1 MKTERKSEVDLL
13 RVIAMLFVIAIQ
25 TLMLAAQTAEVGVL
39 LLTALLFAS
48 NGAFFMISGR
58 FNLDKR
64 FHSAGDILKFYFKRL
79 LTIVFPLLVTTTLMY
94 VTDVL
99 LHDRK
104 VSLGWLYASF
114 MGSYANTHLWFVYVL
129 IGLIFST
136 PILAKAVQNMDHGEL
151 HILFALGLVWAAAK
165 LFLAEVLGLHF
176 PFSGWILGGHA
187 FLFFLGYYLHTTMN
201 PKMKKWIYLAGI
213 AGFVATVFFSYR
225 APDLIQDMYGSAFPY
240 ILYTMAFYTFI
251 TEDVSIH
258 RESVKR
264 VITFLGKH
272 SFTVYLIHWTV
283 LYEAVPFAVG
293 NLENPALDFFVRF
306 TLTFLLSLCG
316 AVAVDNLLFFPI
328 QKKLMGLVERE
339 NAALP
344 RRQYAKANQ
353 QARK

>member
-13 RVIAMLFVIAIQ
+13 RVIAMLFVIAIH
-25 TLMLAAQTAEVGVL
+25 TLMLPAQTAEVGML

-213 AGFVATVFFSYR
+213 AGFVATVFFFIPGAGFDSGYVWICLPIHTVHDGILHIYNGGRFNSPGIRQKGDHVSGKALFYGLSDPLDR
-225 APDLIQDMYGSAFPY
+225 A
-240 ILYTMAFYTFI
+240 
-251 TEDVSIH
+251 V
-258 RESVKR
+258 
-264 VITFLGKH
+264 
-272 SFTVYLIHWTV
+272 
-283 LYEAVPFAVG
+283 
-293 NLENPALDFFVRF
+293 
-306 TLTFLLSLCG
+306 
-316 AVAVDNLLFFPI
+316 
-328 QKKLMGLVERE
+328 
-339 NAALP
+339 
-344 RRQYAKANQ
+344 
-353 QARK
+353 